1 MLHRRPRTCRRSRR
15 MWDRT
20 YRAPGT
26 LSGLLSSAP
35 ARRPVVWTCSRVSLT
50 ACAGRGTDASRG
62 RGSGLVRLRG
72 PAGER
77 VDLVEGLQQRLGV
90 DRVQVLVLG
99 LVGLFDGVGES
110 FLQLL
115 EELHLV
121 TEQLVDGLGRRPDA
135 FDQLGSRDQGLGG
148 HLADAQQ
155 LLALDEVV
163 RAGVPVDEVTERPDV
178 GRLAV
183 LPVLLRPGVHRL
195 HLVVPEVLHLLE
207 VEMLDVGLL
216 TGHGTSSCRSV
227 PDGTRAGR
235 TTWSP
240 AGPGDLPCGPCR
252 GTPPHDPH
260 GGPQRARTLP
270 QLSALLRSSR
280 EWLSWMLWT
289 RSPLSPRSR
298 AMFLVAWSHSAWTPR
313 YICWSS
319 PSQDMTSGFS
329 SSSRL
334 LRVVM
339 ICWVWPFSSSI
350 AFRTVAYCTSM
361 MPSAMTSPLGWP
373 GVEARE
379 AHGCRP
385 LRRGPGAAGGL
396 GQRSASKTPWLVLLL
411 STSVRSWFSF
421 ARRLA
426 EVTFSWSASIILL
439 IWMTTFCA
447 SAFQLRKSFS
457 RAWPSSPPT
466 PERAATSATLFW
478 IFSTAARADSRE
490 ETPPKPL
497 AYSAFLP
504 EPSAMSRS
512 LRSGESPRTVAR

>member
-77 VDLVEGLQQRLGV
+77 VDLVEGLQERLGV
-90 DRVQVLVLG
+90 DRV
-99 LVGLFDGVGES
+99 
-110 FLQLL
+110 
-115 EELHLV
+115 
-121 TEQLVDGLGRRPDA
+121 GRRTHA

-339 ICWVWPFSSSI
+339 ICWV
-350 AFRTVAYCTSM
+350 
-361 MPSAMTSPLGWP
+361 
-373 GVEARE
+373 
-379 AHGCRP
+379 
-385 LRRGPGAAGGL
+385 
-396 GQRSASKTPWLVLLL
+396 
-411 STSVRSWFSF
+411 
-421 ARRLA
+421 
-426 EVTFSWSASIILL
+426 
-439 IWMTTFCA
+439 
-447 SAFQLRKSFS
+447 
-457 RAWPSSPPT
+457 
-466 PERAATSATLFW
+466 
-478 IFSTAARADSRE
+478 
-490 ETPPKPL
+490 
-497 AYSAFLP
+497 
-504 EPSAMSRS
+504 
-512 LRSGESPRTVAR
+512 